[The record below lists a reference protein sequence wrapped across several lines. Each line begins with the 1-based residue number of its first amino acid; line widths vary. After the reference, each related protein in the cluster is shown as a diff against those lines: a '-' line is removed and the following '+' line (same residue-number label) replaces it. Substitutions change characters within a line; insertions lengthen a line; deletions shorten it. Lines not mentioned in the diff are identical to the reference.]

1 MSSKDFDLIVF
12 GATSFTGKLVVEY
25 LDNNYKD
32 NISWALAGR
41 NKEKLEAVKEQLS
54 CDAPILIIDSE
65 SQNDIQNALS
75 KTKLVITTVG
85 PYQLYGNLLI
95 EMCAKLG
102 VDYVA
107 LCGEPGWMYEMQKF
121 IPETKKSGSR
131 IVHSCGYDSIPSDLG
146 VFYMQ
151 NLAQEKFG
159 VSLKEIKCRVVS
171 LKGEFSGGTLASLK
185 ATMSKLKTNPDLF
198 QVLINPFALCEG
210 FKGADQPHGNKPY
223 FDEITKA
230 SLSCIWILEYS
241 SGSLPV
247 MKIISKS
254 CLLKISFINDGPR
267 FDPPIL
273 KIITLL
279 KFLFIFSAI
288 YKIFLWSSTKFFLL
302 LFLYSK

>member
-102 VDYVA
+102 VDYVD

-210 FKGADQPHGNKPY
+210 FKGAYQPH
-223 FDEITKA
+223 
-230 SLSCIWILEYS
+230 
-241 SGSLPV
+241 
-247 MKIISKS
+247 
-254 CLLKISFINDGPR
+254 
-267 FDPPIL
+267 
-273 KIITLL
+273 
-279 KFLFIFSAI
+279 
-288 YKIFLWSSTKFFLL
+288 
-302 LFLYSK
+302 

>member
-1 MSSKDFDLIVF
+1 MKKISSNRKEKFIYLTLKTIDMSSKDFDLIVF

-25 LDNNYKD
+25 LDKNYKD

-102 VDYVA
+102 VDYVD

-131 IVHSCGYDSIPSDLG
+131 IVHSCGYVLHSI
-146 VFYMQ
+146 
-151 NLAQEKFG
+151 
-159 VSLKEIKCRVVS
+159 
-171 LKGEFSGGTLASLK
+171 
-185 ATMSKLKTNPDLF
+185 
-198 QVLINPFALCEG
+198 G
-210 FKGADQPHGNKPY
+210 FRGFLHAK
-223 FDEITKA
+223 
-230 SLSCIWILEYS
+230 S
-241 SGSLPV
+241 SSRKV
-247 MKIISKS
+247 
-254 CLLKISFINDGPR
+254 
-267 FDPPIL
+267 
-273 KIITLL
+273 
-279 KFLFIFSAI
+279 
-288 YKIFLWSSTKFFLL
+288 W
-302 LFLYSK
+302 

>member
-102 VDYVA
+102 VDYVD

-146 VFYMQ
+146 VFYMK
-151 NLAQEKFG
+151 NLA
-159 VSLKEIKCRVVS
+159 
-171 LKGEFSGGTLASLK
+171 
-185 ATMSKLKTNPDLF
+185 
-198 QVLINPFALCEG
+198 
-210 FKGADQPHGNKPY
+210 
-223 FDEITKA
+223 
-230 SLSCIWILEYS
+230 LE
-241 SGSLPV
+241 
-247 MKIISKS
+247 
-254 CLLKISFINDGPR
+254 
-267 FDPPIL
+267 
-273 KIITLL
+273 
-279 KFLFIFSAI
+279 
-288 YKIFLWSSTKFFLL
+288 
-302 LFLYSK
+302 